1 MVGGETDSSLRE
13 ETGVCPTMP
22 LVRWQTDNRVRVR
35 GTDLPKDAANLHWAI
50 NSRTDAASGSVAY
63 VAVSGRRF
71 VARVFVCFRERRDSF
86 IMAELTPR
94 VLPDGPLAAR

>member
-22 LVRWQTDNRVRVR
+22 LVRWQHGQQGKS

-50 NSRTDAASGSVAY
+50 NSRTDAGSNEQAKPTQDRAPSGSVAY

-71 VARVFVCFRERRDSF
+71 VARVFEWPPVFRERRD
-86 IMAELTPR
+86 
-94 VLPDGPLAAR
+94 